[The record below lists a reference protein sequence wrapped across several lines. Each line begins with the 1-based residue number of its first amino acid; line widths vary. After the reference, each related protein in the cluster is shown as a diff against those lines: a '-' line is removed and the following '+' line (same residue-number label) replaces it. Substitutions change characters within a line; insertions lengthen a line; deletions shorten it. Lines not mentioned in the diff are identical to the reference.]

1 MFNKQFLTS
10 LLLLLLLLSSGFIFA
25 TSANLANAEP
35 ARKMPETPKFCGK
48 QFSKNCIDKRDYLK
62 KQYQDRIKKVEMQGK
77 NPNSEEAKLAKVIKL
92 RERSLL
98 EECDFDAA
106 KMKNKAAADTY
117 LYKCHVATYNKLIN
131 KIDANFKAQPQPNP
145 QNPQKPAPM
154 AKPMDKRM
162 DKQMDRKY

>member
-10 LLLLLLLLSSGFIFA
+10 LLLLLLLSSGFIFA
-25 TSANLANAEP
+25 TSANLANAGP
-35 ARKMPETPKFCGK
+35 NPKFCGK
-48 QFSKNCIDKRDYLK
+48 QYSKNCTDKRDFLK
-62 KQYQDRIKKVEMQGK
+62 KQYQDKLRNLEMHGK

-92 RERSLL
+92 RERSFL

-106 KMKNKAAADTY
+106 KMKNKASADTY

-131 KIDANFKAQPQPNP
+131 KIDANFKAQPQPY
-145 QNPQKPAPM
+145 PQKPAPM

-162 DKQMDRKY
+162 DKHMDRKY

>member
-1 MFNKQFLTS
+1 
-10 LLLLLLLLSSGFIFA
+10 
-25 TSANLANAEP
+25 
-35 ARKMPETPKFCGK
+35 
-48 QFSKNCIDKRDYLK
+48 
-62 KQYQDRIKKVEMQGK
+62 MQGK

-145 QNPQKPAPM
+145 QNPQKPSPM
-154 AKPMDKRM
+154 AKPMDKQM
-162 DKQMDRKY
+162 DKHIDRKY